1 MPSDRPQSNSRHALR
16 IGAIIAL
23 VVAGVV
29 VVTGI
34 TTRANSNEKLK
45 QWTMDQ
51 AVPSVNV
58 IIPAASGEV
67 SSIALPARFEAYSK
81 APIHA
86 RTNGYLKRWYADI
99 GTRVKAGQVLADLE
113 TPDLDQQLLQAR
125 ADLAT
130 AKANEA
136 LAKTTAERWVS
147 LLDSGAVSPQEVD
160 EKKGDYEAKQAMTH
174 AAQANVDRLIATRGF
189 AHIVAPF
196 AGTVTARNT
205 DTGALITE
213 GGNNGPALFEVSD
226 TRRLRLFVNVPQ
238 NYVGSIKA
246 GTTATITVP
255 EQPGKTY
262 TATVESTSRSVDAA
276 SGAMLVQLFVDNQE
290 GHLLPGGYANVSLKL
305 PSTVAALS
313 IPSSA
318 LIFDKSGL
326 QVATVQADGK
336 VKMKQVTLARD
347 LGKTVELSSG
357 VAATERIIDN
367 PPDGIAD
374 GQVVRVAEAGPKEKP
389 EAPGKTAQR

>member
-1 MPSDRPQSNSRHALR
+1 MPSDRPTSAPSRHVLR
-16 IGAIIAL
+16 IGSIVAL
-23 VVAGVV
+23 VVAGAV

-34 TTRANSNEKLK
+34 ATRASSNEKLK
-45 QWTMDQ
+45 QWTTEQ
-51 AVPSVNV
+51 ALPSVSV
-58 IIPAASGEV
+58 ILPSASGEV
-67 SSIALPARFEAYSK
+67 SSIDLPARFEAYSK
-81 APIHA
+81 APIYA

-99 GTRVKAGQVLADLE
+99 GTRVKAGQVLADIE
-113 TPDLDQQLLQAR
+113 TPDLDQKLLQAQ

-130 AKANEA
+130 ARANEA

-160 EKKGDYEAKQAMTH
+160 EKKGDHEAKQAMTK

-189 AHIVAPF
+189 AHIAAPF

-226 TRRLRLFVNVPQ
+226 TRKLRLYVNVPQ
-238 NYVGSIKA
+238 NYVGSIKS
-246 GTTATITVP
+246 GTTADITVP

-262 TATVESTSRSVDAA
+262 AATVESTSRAVDAV
-276 SGAMLVQLFVDNQE
+276 SGAMLVQLIVDNKDAA
-290 GHLLPGGYANVSLKL
+290 LLPGGYANVNLRL
-305 PSTVAALS
+305 PKTVASLA

-318 LIFDKSGL
+318 LIFDKTGL
-326 QVATVQADGK
+326 RVATVDAENK
-336 VKMKQVTLARD
+336 ARLKTVTLARD

-357 VAATERIIDN
+357 IAGTDRVIEN
-367 PPDGIAD
+367 PPDGVAD
-374 GQVVRVAEAGPKEKP
+374 GQAVHVAKASSK
-389 EAPGKTAQR
+389 

>member
-1 MPSDRPQSNSRHALR
+1 MPSDRPTSAPSRHVLR
-16 IGAIIAL
+16 IGSIVAL
-23 VVAGVV
+23 VVAGAV

-34 TTRANSNEKLK
+34 ATRASSNEKLK
-45 QWTMDQ
+45 QWTTEQ
-51 AVPSVNV
+51 ALPSVSV
-58 IIPAASGEV
+58 ILPSASGEV
-67 SSIALPARFEAYSK
+67 SSIDLPARFEAYSK
-81 APIHA
+81 APIYA

-99 GTRVKAGQVLADLE
+99 GTRVKAGQVLADIE
-113 TPDLDQQLLQAR
+113 TPDLDQKLLQAQ

-130 AKANEA
+130 ARANEA

-160 EKKGDYEAKQAMTH
+160 EKKGDHEAKQAMTK

-189 AHIVAPF
+189 AHIAAPF

-226 TRRLRLFVNVPQ
+226 TRKLRLYVNVPQ
-238 NYVGSIKA
+238 NYVGSIKS
-246 GTTATITVP
+246 GTTADITVP

-262 TATVESTSRSVDAA
+262 AATVESTSRAVDAA
-276 SGAMLVQLFVDNQE
+276 SGAMLVQLIVDNKDAA
-290 GHLLPGGYANVSLKL
+290 LLPGGYANVNLRL
-305 PSTVAALS
+305 PKTVASLA

-318 LIFDKSGL
+318 LIFDKTGL
-326 QVATVQADGK
+326 RVATVDAENK
-336 VKMKQVTLARD
+336 ARLKTVTLARD

-357 VAATERIIDN
+357 IAGTDRVIEN
-367 PPDGIAD
+367 PPDGVAD
-374 GQVVRVAEAGPKEKP
+374 GQAVHVAKASSK
-389 EAPGKTAQR
+389 

>member
-1 MPSDRPQSNSRHALR
+1 MPSDRPQSNPRHALR
-16 IGAIIAL
+16 IGAIVAL

-45 QWTMDQ
+45 QWTMEQ
-51 AVPSVNV
+51 SVPSVNV
-58 IIPAASGEV
+58 IVPAGGGEV

-81 APIHA
+81 APIYA

-136 LAKTTAERWVS
+136 LAKTTAERWIS

-160 EKKGDYEAKQAMTH
+160 EKKGDYEAKQAMTR
-174 AAQANVDRLIATRGF
+174 AAQANVDRLVATRAF

-205 DTGALITE
+205 DTGALVSE
-213 GGNNGPALFEVSD
+213 GSNNGPALFEISD
-226 TRRLRLFVNVPQ
+226 THKLRLYVNVPQ
-238 NYVGSIKA
+238 NYASSIKP
-246 GTTATITVP
+246 GTTASITVP
-255 EQPGKTY
+255 ENPGKSY
-262 TATVESTSRSVDAA
+262 AATVESSSRSVDAA
-276 SGAMLVQLFVDNQE
+276 SGAMLVQLIVDNKDAA
-290 GHLLPGGYANVSLKL
+290 LMPGGFANVNLNL
-305 PSTVAALS
+305 PKTVTS
-313 IPSSA
+313 FGIPSSA
-318 LIFDKSGL
+318 LIFGQAGL
-326 QVATVQADGK
+326 RVATIGTDGK
-336 VKMKQVTLARD
+336 AKLKQVTIARD

-357 VAATERIIDN
+357 ITPSDRVIEN

-374 GQVVRVAEAGPKEKP
+374 GQVVHVAESDRKEGPAATGK
-389 EAPGKTAQR
+389 APVR